1 MLRIGIALLL
11 ALAAA
16 PLAAQKV
23 YRWVDE
29 RGVVHYT
36 DRAPADR
43 EAGQVEVRR
52 LPGEPGAIA
61 RLRIERDGG
70 GYVALA
76 RNPLAGP
83 VQVRLEFAERQNIA
97 SEPTLP
103 LTRLL
108 PPSSETRLARLGLAD
123 SGQSGGFGLKLA
135 AVPGDPG
142 AQPRDVKYR
151 LPVGGT
157 DWRIDQGFGGGFSH
171 DDDQNRHA
179 VDFAVPEGTPVLAA
193 REGVVMQVESD
204 FDKAGM
210 NREKYASRANHI
222 RILHDDGTM
231 AVYAHLA
238 ADHGV
243 LVREGQRVRA
253 GQHIGHSGNTGF
265 SSGPHLHFVVQVN
278 RGMTLESIPFR
289 LAGAQGAIAIPDQ

>member
-1 MLRIGIALLL
+1 MYRTL
-11 ALAAA
+11 AVTLCLLAAA

-36 DRAPADR
+36 DRAPPGR
-43 EAGQVEVRR
+43 EAGRVEVRR
-52 LPGEPGAIA
+52 LPGEPGTLA
-61 RLRIERDGG
+61 RLRIERTDA
-70 GYVALA
+70 GYIALA

-83 VQVRLEFAERQNIA
+83 VEVRLEFSDRQNVA
-97 SEPTLP
+97 SEPALP
-103 LTRLL
+103 LTRVL
-108 PPSSETRLARLGLAD
+108 PAAAESRLATLQLAD
-123 SGQSGGFGLKLA
+123 PGRPGGFSLKLA
-135 AVPGDPG
+135 AVPGDPS
-142 AQPRDVKYR
+142 AQPQDVDYL
-151 LPVGGT
+151 LPVGGMS
-157 DWRIDQGFGGGFSH
+157 WRIDQGFGGAFSH

-204 FDKAGM
+204 FHKAGM
-210 NREKYASRANHI
+210 DREKFASRANHI
-222 RILHDDGTM
+222 RILHPDGTM

-238 ADHGV
+238 PDGV

-278 RGMTLESIPFR
+278 RGMKLESIPFR
-289 LAGAQGAIAIPDQ
+289 LAGPQGTIAIPGQ

>member
-1 MLRIGIALLL
+1 MTRVLAALLCL
-11 ALAAA
+11 LAAA

-23 YRWVDE
+23 YRWVDQ

-36 DRAPADR
+36 DRPPPDR
-43 EAGQVEVRR
+43 EAGQVELRR
-52 LPGEPGAIA
+52 LPGEPGSLAHLRLA
-61 RLRIERDGG
+61 RTDN

-83 VQVRLEFAERQNIA
+83 VQVRLEFSDRQNVV
-97 SEPTLP
+97 SEPVLP
-103 LTRLL
+103 LTRVL
-108 PPSSETRLARLGLAD
+108 PAAAESRLAALQLAD
-123 SGQSGGFGLKLA
+123 PGQSGGFSLKLA
-135 AVPGDPG
+135 AVPGDPS
-142 AQPRDVKYR
+142 AQPQDVDYL

-157 DWRIDQGFGGGFSH
+157 TWRIDQGFGGAFSH
-171 DDDQNRHA
+171 DDDQNRFA

-204 FDKAGM
+204 FHRAGM
-210 NREKYASRANHI
+210 DREKYASRANHI

-231 AVYAHLA
+231 AAYAHLA

-278 RGMTLESIPFR
+278 RGMKLESIPFR
-289 LAGAQGAIAIPDQ
+289 LAGAQGAIAIPGQ